1 MSKRTLAVVEKT
13 SDAKLAHED
22 GVREA
27 AMSAKVSAEHKSKT
41 LGMIKS
47 SESLKTVTRIVLARD
62 SAADTRAR

>member
-27 AMSAKVSAEHKSKT
+27 AMSAKVSAEHMSKT

-47 SESLKTVTRIVLARD
+47 SESLKTVTMIVLVRD
-62 SAADTRAR
+62 MV